1 MRAARIG
8 AVLIAVVILLYSAT
22 AYADNKGGWLDNLYD
37 KALNLQH
44 FDVEERCTSA
54 VCHRISF
61 MYSLLYEHDQLNRL
75 THDNLHELFGICS
88 MDIFKHLALCAR
100 EEHIVNSEGKEVY
113 SPHWDKLN
121 IPITFIH
128 GAENASYLPESTERS
143 FNKLVEVNGADG
155 YARHV
160 IPDYGHIDCI
170 FGKNA
175 VKDVYPYILSAL
187 DQTNPVK

>member
-1 MRAARIG
+1 M
-8 AVLIAVVILLYSAT
+8 
-22 AYADNKGGWLDNLYD
+22 
-37 KALNLQH
+37 
-44 FDVEERCTSA
+44 
-54 VCHRISF
+54 
-61 MYSLLYEHDQLNRL
+61 
-75 THDNLHELFGICS
+75 
-88 MDIFKHLALCAR
+88 
-100 EEHIVNSEGKEVY
+100 NSEGKEVY
-113 SPHWDKLN
+113 TPHWDKLN

-143 FNKLVEVNGADG
+143 FKKLVEVNGPDG

-187 DQTNPVK
+187 DQTNPGK